1 MPRRP
6 LESLGGLVRDR
17 RGSKK
22 LRESADEIGIGAATL
37 LRVESGRT
45 PDVATFG
52 KICNWLRIPPGEFLG
67 FEESAARVRNLHAGI
82 EPSVAFSCHFKADAT
97 PKADTIRALA
107 QMLLIAANKNAGE
120 PEEG

>member
-1 MPRRP
+1 MRKRP

-22 LRESADEIGIGAATL
+22 LRETAEEIGIGAATL

-52 KICNWLRIPPGEFLG
+52 RICNWLRIAPGEFLG
-67 FEESAARVRNLHAGI
+67 FEPGASAPDTPHTRLQ
-82 EPSVAFSCHFKADAT
+82 STVAFSAHFKADST
-97 PKADTIRALA
+97 PKPETIQALA
-107 QMLLIAANKNAGE
+107 RMLLLAANWNEAEPGE
-120 PEEG
+120 E